1 MLSSDHFD
9 LADLACINGHQVT
22 DGNSTSAVLACED
35 ASSVDLNFLKMHP
48 CWGFTAHD
56 SFI

>member
-22 DGNSTSAVLACED
+22 DGNSITDIFACE
-35 ASSVDLNFLKMHP
+35 AISSVDLDFLKMHP
-48 CWGFTAHD
+48 CWRFKAHD

>member
-9 LADLACINGHQVT
+9 LADTACINGHQVT
-22 DGNSTSAVLACED
+22 DGNSFNFILACKDVSAV
-35 ASSVDLNFLKMHP
+35 DLGFLKMHP
-48 CWGFTAHD
+48 CRGFKPHD

>member
-9 LADLACINGHQVT
+9 LADLACINGYQVI
-22 DGNSTSAVLACED
+22 DGNSITTVLAYEVV
-35 ASSVDLNFLKMHP
+35 SSVDLDFLKMHP
-48 CWGFTAHD
+48 CWRFKAHD